1 MTEFELLDKL
11 LPENL
16 KTAME
21 TGNADKISMVQTGLP
36 SFEFGKIAQ
45 YLGTEIA
52 ERHQRNRTVT
62 RGLLALREL
71 KG

>member
-11 LPENL
+11 LPQNL
-16 KTAME
+16 KLAMV
-21 TGNADKISMVQTGLP
+21 TGNADKIAMVQTGMQR
-36 SFEFGKIAQ
+36 FEFGDIA
-45 YLGTEIA
+45 YSLGEKVA
-52 ERHQRNRTVT
+52 KRHRQNRTIT

>member
-1 MTEFELLDKL
+1 MTEFELLDAL

-16 KTAME
+16 KLAMV
-21 TGNADKISMVQTGLP
+21 TGNADTISMAQTGM
-36 SFEFGKIAQ
+36 SRFEFGDIAYSLGEKIAS
-45 YLGTEIA
+45 
-52 ERHQRNRTVT
+52 RHQRNRAIT